1 MSHTWFRIRVSHLT
15 EEKRYL
21 PYAKGNKLSLAPRP
35 KNKQR
40 VTLKLS
46 GRGCHVL
53 SVSILSYKRQRC
65 LFFSASLP
73 PFLRVYLL
81 SEKWNKTIH
90 IHDKL
95 RINDHEIG
103 IRVSIISQILK
114 GSSVCSGW
122 AIRYLRIQ
130 YLQDNSKRIIIH
142 MEKRMPNKSGNPKIV
157 QEMLGLNVIHFRV
170 IKLAFLCK

>member
-73 PFLRVYLL
+73 PFLRVCLL

-95 RINDHEIG
+95 RISDHEIG

-114 GSSVCSGW
+114 GSSVYSGW
-122 AIRYLRIQ
+122 AIWYLRIQ
-130 YLQDNSKRIIIH
+130 CLQDNSKRIITH